1 MKEPTLTWA
10 QGNLSSSSYK
20 DSLTEAMTLLAK
32 DKRTIFLGQS
42 VAYSGNAVYH
52 TLKDVPLRK
61 RIEMPV
67 MEDSQL
73 GISIGLSL
81 QGYIPISIFPRMDF
95 LMCAM
100 NQLVNHL
107 DKCEEMTN
115 GEFKPKVIIRTVVGS
130 TKPLY
135 PGVQHCQDYTKG
147 LVHILKNIE
156 ILELTDAR
164 AIVPA
169 YKWAL
174 DSARSTILVERGDL
188 YGVVCEK

>member
-1 MKEPTLTWA
+1 MKEPTLTK
-10 QGNLSSSSYK
+10 GRDSLLRSNYK
-20 DSLTEAMTLLAK
+20 DSLTQAMTLLAK

-52 TLKDVPLRK
+52 TLKGVPLRK

-67 MEDSQL
+67 AEDMQM
-73 GISIGLSL
+73 GMSIGLSL
-81 QGYIPISIFPRMDF
+81 QGYIPVSIYPRFDF
-95 LMCAM
+95 LILAM

-107 DKCEEMTN
+107 DKCAEMTN
-115 GEFKPKVIIRTVVGS
+115 GEFKPKVIIRTVIGS

-135 PGVQHCQDYTKG
+135 PGVQHCQDYTDG
-147 LVHILKNIE
+147 LVHILKNVE

-174 DSARSTILVERGDL
+174 DSARSTILIENGGL
-188 YGVVCEK
+188 YYGRT